1 MHLRPTSFYAVSTL
15 LLTLGC
21 SGAADDPFMMDSY
34 DATGGGFGTGTG
46 GTGTGSGGAGNTG
59 GGVNATGGGV
69 NATGG
74 GVNATGGGFNA
85 TGGAVNAAG
94 GLDGGTGG
102 APPATGGAMAT
113 GGAPPAT
120 GGTPATCNEPQG
132 EVCDS
137 YRVGEHCGLTYE
149 IWTDSSNACMTN
161 TSTGF
166 IANWDQG
173 DGNYLARKGVRPG
186 STSPVVTYS
195 AQYNPG
201 NNNTYLGV
209 YGWTTDPLIEYYIIE
224 SYGSYNPSTGAEK
237 FGTVNTDGG
246 TYDIYRTQRVNKP
259 SIQGD
264 TTFWQYWSV
273 RTQKR
278 TSGTITVKA
287 HFDAW
292 AQSGLTLG
300 DFYEVSMLVE
310 GYQSQGQATVD
321 VTFK

>member
-1 MHLRPTSFYAVSTL
+1 MNLQSRSIYALSFL
-15 LLTLGC
+15 LLAVGC
-21 SGAADDPFMMDSY
+21 SDGTDPPLEEIPGGTGAGMGVTGGTGGTVNPGTGGALNNTGG
-34 DATGGGFGTGTG
+34 AINGTGGVANGTGGGITGTG
-46 GTGTGSGGAGNTG
+46 G
-59 GGVNATGGGV
+59 VE
-69 NATGG
+69 
-74 GVNATGGGFNA
+74 NA
-85 TGGAVNAAG
+85 TGGAEP
-94 GLDGGTGG
+94 GTGG
-102 APPATGGAMAT
+102 AEPGTGGAE
-113 GGAPPAT
+113 PAT
-120 GGTPATCNEPQG
+120 GGTQGGTGGTPPACNDAEG
-132 EVCDS
+132 EVCSS
-137 YRVGEHCGLTYE
+137 YKVGQHCGLTYE
-149 IWTDSSNACMTN
+149 IWTDSASACMTN
-161 TSTGF
+161 TKTGF
-166 IANWDQG
+166 IAKWDQG

-224 SYGSYNPSTGAEK
+224 SYGSYNPSTGASK
-237 FGTVNTDGG
+237 LGTVDTDGG

-292 AQSGLTLG
+292 AESGLALG